1 MQVEFEFYATIRDA
15 VGEDAETRPVEE
27 GATVSDA
34 LAALAQAHPEV
45 KPLIYDGEGR
55 VRPNINVLV
64 DGTNIR
70 DAEGP
75 ATPLSA
81 GSTVGVVPGVAG
93 GRR

>member
-15 VGEDAETRPVEE
+15 VGEAAETRTVES
-27 GATVSDA
+27 GATVEEA
-34 LAALAQAHPEV
+34 LAALVEAHPDV
-45 KPLIYDGEGR
+45 RPLLYDGEGR

-75 ATPLSA
+75 ETPLSA
-81 GSTVGVVPGVAG
+81 GTTVGVVPGVAG

>member
-15 VGEDAETRPVEE
+15 VGEQAETRAVDD

-34 LAALAQAHPEV
+34 LAAVVEAHPEV
-45 KPLIYDGEGR
+45 KPLVYDDVGR

-75 ATPLSA
+75 ETPLSA
-81 GSTVGVVPGVAG
+81 DSTVGVVPGVAG